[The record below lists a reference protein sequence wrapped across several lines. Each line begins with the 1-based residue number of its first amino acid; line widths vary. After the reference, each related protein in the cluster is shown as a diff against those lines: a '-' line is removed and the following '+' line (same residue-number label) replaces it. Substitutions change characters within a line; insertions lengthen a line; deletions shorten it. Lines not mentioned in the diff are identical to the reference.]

1 MAQVYQSHCVEISYL
16 RASDGQFGDKPLS
29 ALEVETGK
37 VTVLG
42 RQVSELAHYQ
52 DQMKGIG

>member
-1 MAQVYQSHCVEISYL
+1 VYQSHCVEISYL